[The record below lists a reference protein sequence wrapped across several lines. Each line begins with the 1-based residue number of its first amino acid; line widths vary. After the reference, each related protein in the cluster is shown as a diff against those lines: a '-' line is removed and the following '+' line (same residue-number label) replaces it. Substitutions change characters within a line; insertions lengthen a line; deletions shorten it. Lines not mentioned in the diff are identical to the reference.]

1 MEDLVGL
8 TFIILVSL
16 IIIIVGLKWPVV
28 SRIIYVALFV
38 RILFILI
45 GHYIIPLPDSTKD
58 AAGLEQLAW
67 SYGQNGFNSAISLFP
82 GINSFFYSWFI
93 GVLYSLFGRSILL
106 AQSIGLFFGVIS
118 VFLAWFISEKIWDSK
133 TAIKVGW
140 TVALFPSL
148 ILYSVL
154 TLREVYQG
162 FFLLVAFIGIFYWVK
177 KDSNKYVLLA
187 MAGFIGA
194 TFFHGSLILGGV
206 FFLLI
211 IILINIKKLFNSII
225 NSRLNIS
232 AFLITILAVSVLQ
245 FFFLNKIYIPKIGY
259 FKDLNLGFV
268 LSELSARMIGEA
280 SYGEWA
286 KINSQ
291 LELIYK
297 VPIRVIYF
305 LFSPFPWDVTKA
317 AHIIG
322 MMDGLLYLMIFYL
335 IFRNLN
341 IIWKDP
347 FLRITLMI
355 LTIYLILFGLGVGNF
370 GSGLRHRSKFV
381 FEMILLIGP
390 LIPTLVFKKKNEKS
404 KIKS

>member
-1 MEDLVGL
+1 MEDLIGF
-8 TFIILVSL
+8 TFIALVSL

-58 AAGLEQLAW
+58 AAGLEELAW
-67 SYGQNGFNSAISLFP
+67 SYGQNGFDSAIRLFP
-82 GINSFFYSWFI
+82 GINSFFFSWSL

-118 VFLAWFISEKIWDSK
+118 VFLAWFISEKIWDSQ

-140 TVALFPSL
+140 IVALFPSL
-148 ILYSVL
+148 VLYSVL
-154 TLREVYQG
+154 PLREVYQG

-177 KDSNKYVLLA
+177 QDSNKYVLLA
-187 MAGFIGA
+187 TAGFIGA
-194 TFFHGSLILGGV
+194 TFFHGALILGGIL
-206 FFLLI
+206 FLLI
-211 IILINIKKLFNSII
+211 VFLINVKKMFNSII
-225 NSRLNIS
+225 NSRLNIE
-232 AFLITILAVSVLQ
+232 AFLITILAVIILQ

-268 LSELSARMIGEA
+268 LSELSARMVGDA

-286 KINSQ
+286 NINS
-291 LELIYK
+291 LSELIYK
-297 VPIRVIYF
+297 VPIRVLYF
-305 LFSPFPWDVTKA
+305 LFSPFPWHVTKP

-322 MMDGLLYLMIFYL
+322 MIDGLLYVMIFYL
-335 IFRNLN
+335 IFRNIK
-341 IIWKDP
+341 IIWKDS

-355 LTIYLILFGLGVGNF
+355 LIMYLILFGLGVGNF

-390 LIPTLVFKKKNEKS
+390 LIPTLIFKKKNKKS